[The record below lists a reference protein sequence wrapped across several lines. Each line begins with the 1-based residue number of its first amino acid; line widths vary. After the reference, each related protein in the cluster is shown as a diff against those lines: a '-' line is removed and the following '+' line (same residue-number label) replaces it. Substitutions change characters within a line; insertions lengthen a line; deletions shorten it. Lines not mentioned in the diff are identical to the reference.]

1 MPPVN
6 GFVETQS
13 DQLVLGDEP
22 FHIAGANIYY
32 FAFST
37 EADQTRLLDLAEDF
51 GLNVLRIWAF
61 NDFINVPP
69 NPPVPGDSEVCF
81 QFLNP
86 GAAAPELRDGPSGLG
101 RLDSAINL
109 AGDRGIRLILTLT
122 NYHADY
128 GGMPQYQRWL
138 GLPNL
143 NNFYSDARAK
153 TAFQN
158 WVQAMLTRQNA
169 LTNISYADDP
179 TILAW
184 EIANEPR
191 CPSDPSGT
199 QTVTDW
205 LAEMSAFMRPLVPRQ
220 LIAAGD
226 EGFFNHQTAGDDWLF
241 NGSVGVSTEDIL
253 GIPDIDLGTFHLY
266 PDQWGKSEQTQA
278 FGEMWIQTHIDAASR
293 ASKPVV
299 LEEYGVPAT
308 ASRNDIYESW
318 LGLIE
323 QENAAG
329 DLVWMLGL
337 PTQGDAY
344 LLSSVAD
351 APALSDHARRYA
363 TASDSDSAE
372 SN

>member
-1 MPPVN
+1 
-6 GFVETQS
+6 
-13 DQLVLGDEP
+13 
-22 FHIAGANIYY
+22 
-32 FAFST
+32 
-37 EADQTRLLDLAEDF
+37 
-51 GLNVLRIWAF
+51 
-61 NDFINVPP
+61 
-69 NPPVPGDSEVCF
+69 
-81 QFLNP
+81 
-86 GAAAPELRDGPSGLG
+86 
-101 RLDSAINL
+101 
-109 AGDRGIRLILTLT
+109 
-122 NYHADY
+122 
-128 GGMPQYQRWL
+128 
-138 GLPNL
+138 
-143 NNFYSDARAK
+143 
-153 TAFQN
+153 
-158 WVQAMLTRQNA
+158 
-169 LTNISYADDP
+169 
-179 TILAW
+179 
-184 EIANEPR
+184 
-191 CPSDPSGT
+191 
-199 QTVTDW
+199 
-205 LAEMSAFMRPLVPRQ
+205 
-220 LIAAGD
+220 IAAGD